1 MAATPQFSIAGPE
14 VSGRSETFGKGTGF
28 SLLAGALLVRGPG
41 LEREEPKG
49 KEVQARK
56 DNEEAPNWMMTSA
69 TKEFCDRHDEK
80 EKYSNEQ
87 HNNRVSVRVERP

>member
-1 MAATPQFSIAGPE
+1 
-14 VSGRSETFGKGTGF
+14 
-28 SLLAGALLVRGPG
+28 LLAGALLVRGPR

-49 KEVQARK
+49 EEVQARK
-56 DNEEAPNWMMTSA
+56 DNEEAPNWMMTGA
-69 TKEFCDRHDEK
+69 TKEFCDRHEK